1 MEEQF
6 FPSRN
11 TYPQIFDIP
20 QPLTIAGKVMFGG
33 NRFGVG
39 VSDGVVYGYLV
50 IVEAIV
56 VTTYESIEKGI
67 QYTPSITVLYNFY

>member
-56 VTTYESIEKGI
+56 
-67 QYTPSITVLYNFY
+67 